1 MSTHIPA
8 EDHVSNHAIPAIHD
22 SLQQAEREES
32 SASHRKLQAS
42 EFSLGSALKAV
53 QSTVQKLGTFV
64 DDAVAAA
71 NFAKEVFTAENKQI
85 SNSSSA
91 DLVNFN
97 VDTVTHAGPQ
107 CQFSFDKSFTKADNS
122 SAGSA
127 DITGTCQ
134 SCYAHVGATVT
145 LNIDISGGQVR
156 SASVI
161 MEGEAKVQATLEM
174 VIDGQYNATKQKLI
188 RSLQTPSLTFMLGP
202 VPIKLA
208 IGTPVYLGFDASV
221 SGSLHLTADMG
232 MSAKMKSGFVY
243 TGGAT
248 NFINDLS
255 FSSTGS
261 GVNMGAVDAVSA
273 TVRFF
278 LLPIPAL
285 NVNYMGGPTVGLKT
299 YVEAVVDVAQTAN
312 KQCSTGPSVV
322 TNAGLDGTIG
332 ADIHIGLAGQNLYSS
347 QVPSISTF
355 SLHRVLKKA
364 FCPATQSVST
374 ASSGRRLQQ
383 SSTGSGTWAQ
393 IGNVWQGAQV
403 YNGTGE
409 SCSRENY
416 PPYVAISL
424 QLVESYLGGSGP
436 GMRLLATINAGDSSL
451 TSKSFTQL
459 NQQLYSI
466 NAYYGGGTTITKT
479 DDPVNYQGS
488 QADSSLR
495 FEPQYGTFNWEG
507 AGDLIVLQDTKR
519 CVKTEL
525 RLVAAPGGNTPSVAD
540 NTVGSQVCPWM
551 NSVSGAS
558 AGNQVAGEQ
567 ASCFCPCITEAL
579 MEILS

>member
-1 MSTHIPA
+1 MDFDSDQASKRLCKILFAEHVSGTAHVELNFVPAALTDVFESFSLTMSTHIPA
-8 EDHVSNHAIPAIHD
+8 EDHVSNHAIPAIHA
-22 SLQQAEREES
+22 SLQQAEREKT

-42 EFSLGSALKAV
+42 EFSLESALKAV

-71 NFAKEVFTAENKQI
+71 NFAKEVFTAENEQI

-134 SCYAHVGATVT
+134 NCCAHVGATVT
-145 LNIDISGGQVR
+145 LNIDISGG
-156 SASVI
+156 
-161 MEGEAKVQATLEM
+161 
-174 VIDGQYNATKQKLI
+174 QKLI

-285 NVNYMGGPTVGLKT
+285 NVNYM
-299 YVEAVVDVAQTAN
+299 A
-312 KQCSTGPSVV
+312 

-355 SLHRVLKKA
+355 SLHHVLKKA

-403 YNGTGE
+403 YNGTGA

-424 QLVESYLGGSGP
+424 QLVERYLYGSGP
-436 GMRLLATINAGDSSL
+436 GMRLLATINA
-451 TSKSFTQL
+451 
-459 NQQLYSI
+459 
-466 NAYYGGGTTITKT
+466 
-479 DDPVNYQGS
+479 
-488 QADSSLR
+488 
-495 FEPQYGTFNWEG
+495 
-507 AGDLIVLQDTKR
+507 
-519 CVKTEL
+519 
-525 RLVAAPGGNTPSVAD
+525 
-540 NTVGSQVCPWM
+540 
-551 NSVSGAS
+551 
-558 AGNQVAGEQ
+558 
-567 ASCFCPCITEAL
+567 
-579 MEILS
+579 